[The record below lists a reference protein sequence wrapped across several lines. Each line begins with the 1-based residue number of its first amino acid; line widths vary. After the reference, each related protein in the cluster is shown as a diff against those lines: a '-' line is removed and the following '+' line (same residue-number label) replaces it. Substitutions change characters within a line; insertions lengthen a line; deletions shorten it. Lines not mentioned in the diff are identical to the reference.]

1 MNTQSS
7 TYDQVCPTSFAITH
21 PALCKSDEALT
32 DQEQD
37 TAPQA
42 AKVALLVIEDH
53 ASLLDG
59 LIPQLAQ
66 EYEVTVV
73 HNMAELRVQ
82 LAQKRFSLA
91 TVDLTID
98 RRLEGLDM
106 MPLLSQAG
114 IKFLVFSGTAE
125 EWHIRA
131 AMRLRASGYVDK
143 REKLSSLLD
152 ALEIIAAG
160 DFIFPDELLANL
172 QERKDEEFPEMAGA
186 EIEAIDAIFKKLN
199 PTNIRM
205 PSNKDLAQARRVGL
219 RRIENIIRDLVGKFK
234 LRDTSREALLKE
246 LLARGYYP
254 GASKDTFQQLGV
266 FKPPSRKT
274 IKKPD

>member
-1 MNTQSS
+1 MNTQPYI
-7 TYDQVCPTSFAITH
+7 YDQASGSRFANTSPT
-21 PALCKSDEALT
+21 PCKSDETLM

-37 TAPQA
+37 TASQT

-59 LIPQLAQ
+59 LIPQLAH
-66 EYEVTVV
+66 EYDVTVV
-73 HNMAELRVQ
+73 HNMAELEGQ
-82 LAQKRFSLA
+82 LAQKRFTLA

-98 RRLEGLDM
+98 RRLEGLNM

-143 REKLSSLLD
+143 REKLCSLLD

-160 DFIFPDELLANL
+160 DFIFPDEMLVNL
-172 QERKDEEFPEMAGA
+172 QGRKDEVFPEMAGA
-186 EIEAIDAIFKKLN
+186 EIEAIDAIFKKLH

-234 LRDTSREALLKE
+234 LRDTSREALLTE

-254 GASKDTFQQLGV
+254 GASKDSFQQLGV
-266 FKPPSRKT
+266 FKPPSAKNP
-274 IKKPD
+274 KKRH